1 MGVRG
6 SATAVYQVEPES
18 ALAREDEVPHGYKRT
33 EVGVI
38 PEDWSLTA
46 LGTLLSF
53 KNGLNKGKEYFGRGS
68 PIVNYMDVYAFPK
81 IYASR
86 LQGRVEVT
94 KQEID
99 SYSVRRGDVFFT
111 RTSETVDEVGV
122 ASVLVDDSPNT
133 VFSGF
138 VLRARSKNDALAI
151 GFKSYCFSTQVI
163 REQIT
168 SKSTYTTRA
177 LTNGRALSD
186 VLLPLPPTKLQQE
199 AIAEALADADAL
211 IESLQQLIAKKRA
224 IKQGAMQALLTGRQ
238 RLPGFWEGW
247 QRKKIDDVF
256 QMRIA
261 GSKAQFIN
269 NGGAYYIVDMGS
281 VSRDGHL
288 IVSKVTDHDRDRL
301 MEGEL
306 VMPKDDIGGGNIIG
320 KVAYIDA
327 SNRYVLGDHVY
338 ALRAMSGDPRF
349 FAYLINGYETNHALR
364 SKVGGSA
371 QLGLSQQAVREQEIY
386 FPPLAEQ
393 TAIATVLSDIDA
405 EIEALE
411 ARLAKTRALKAG
423 MMQALLT
430 GRIRL
435 PLDRA
440 A

>member
-1 MGVRG
+1 MGVRD
-6 SATAVYQVEPES
+6 SATAVYQVGSES
-18 ALAREDEVPHGYKRT
+18 AYAHEDKVPRGYKRT

-38 PEDWSLTA
+38 PEDWGVHSLGSICGITAGGDLVKAGFSSAVDPSCPYPIYSNALANDGLYGYSRSWQYGPCCVTVTARGDIGHASYRASRFCAIGRLLVLAPKYPLDMRVISEAINNVVNFALESTGVPQLTA
-46 LGTLLSF
+46 PQIA
-53 KNGLNKGKEYFGRGS
+53 KN
-68 PIVNYMDVYAFPK
+68 
-81 IYASR
+81 
-86 LQGRVEVT
+86 
-94 KQEID
+94 
-99 SYSVRRGDVFFT
+99 
-111 RTSETVDEVGV
+111 
-122 ASVLVDDSPNT
+122 
-133 VFSGF
+133 
-138 VLRARSKNDALAI
+138 
-151 GFKSYCFSTQVI
+151 VI
-163 REQIT
+163 
-168 SKSTYTTRA
+168 
-177 LTNGRALSD
+177 
-186 VLLPLPPTKLQQE
+186 PLPPTKAEQE
-199 AIAEALADADAL
+199 AIAEALGDADAL

-238 RLPGFWEGW
+238 HLPGFWEGW

-393 TAIATVLSDIDA
+393 TAIATVLFDIDA